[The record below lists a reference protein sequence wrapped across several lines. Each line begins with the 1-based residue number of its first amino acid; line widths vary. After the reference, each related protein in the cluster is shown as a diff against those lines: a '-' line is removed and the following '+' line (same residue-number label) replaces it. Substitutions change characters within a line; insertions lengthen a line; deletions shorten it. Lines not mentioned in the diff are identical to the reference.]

1 MVNIK
6 VATMVGKDKVRT
18 KLFLLMLHYLYDIK
32 QCMAVKTVVGKII
45 CLHAVI
51 AYQLPRR
58 LHILM
63 MPFQDFLPLF
73 RVTGI

>member
-32 QCMAVKTVVGKII
+32 QGMAVKTVVGKLYA
-45 CLHAVI
+45 CTL
-51 AYQLPRR
+51 
-58 LHILM
+58 
-63 MPFQDFLPLF
+63 
-73 RVTGI
+73 